1 MPAPVSL
8 LSLSERDQQQLQ
20 EWASAHGTPQQ
31 VAVRC
36 RIVLAA
42 AAGQSDNSIA
52 QQYHLNRKTVMLWR
66 TRFAQQG
73 FPCFRKFAH
82 DRVRKRSYRP
92 SKAHT
97 NIHTSMQSKTR
108 ALPR

>member
-8 LSLSERDQQQLQ
+8 LSLSESDQQQLQ

-73 FPCFRKFAH
+73 LPSVWKIAPGRGRK
-82 DRVRKRSYRP
+82 P
-92 SKAHT
+92 S
-97 NIHTSMQSKTR
+97 
-108 ALPR
+108 